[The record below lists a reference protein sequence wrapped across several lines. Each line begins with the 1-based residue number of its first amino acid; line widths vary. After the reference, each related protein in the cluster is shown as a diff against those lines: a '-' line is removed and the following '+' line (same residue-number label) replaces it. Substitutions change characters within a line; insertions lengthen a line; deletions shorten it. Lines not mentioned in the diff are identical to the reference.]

1 MPRKTV
7 SRLSNT
13 GLALA
18 GLTLG
23 LGLTHSQPV
32 SAQFS
37 KYSPY
42 GGYGGYGS
50 YGGSRQQ
57 QYYDDGYQEKSYS
70 NDRGDMVPFKRTGVP
85 VLALVALDAQKI
97 SIYDGSGRMIQQ
109 SSVSTG
115 SNGYETPA
123 GIFSVVQKKPQ
134 HNSNLY
140 QDGNMPFMQ
149 RITWTGIALH
159 AGALPGYPASHG
171 CVRLPIAFAE
181 KLFEL
186 TDVGMRVVIA
196 PSDVPL
202 TEFSHP
208 KLFTPKSM
216 QVEGGRRPVLQG
228 SPEHINL
235 LKSIATTKTSET
247 EAATRKATEARKVA
261 ERKASES
268 TAAAKAQ
275 RTAEE
280 RQERATAQLRDA
292 ERDVET
298 ATASTAANAAD
309 LLKRAE
315 QGRETAKTRLAEAE
329 TQLATAKA
337 QAQAKSEAA
346 AAADAE
352 ADSAEE
358 AKNLALDVSTE
369 AERKSLPVSVF
380 VSRKTQRLYVRQGY
394 KPVFE
399 GPVTIQDAD
408 KPIGTYIFTALNHTD
423 NQARWSM
430 VSMYG
435 PNGAEGVVRE
445 APRKGGKGEARRF
458 ETAAPDTDG
467 AKRAL
472 DRITIPPDTLKRIS
486 DVLLPGSS
494 LIISDEGLSIET
506 GKDTDF
512 VVVMSGEPQ
521 GALKVRQREPV
532 QTSDGWG
539 FFGNSPYGSGK
550 SSYGGGGGSFFKW

>member
-23 LGLTHSQPV
+23 LGLTHSDPL

-85 VLALVALDAQKI
+85 LLALVALDAQRV

-109 SSVSTG
+109 SPVSTG
-115 SNGYETPA
+115 STGYETPA
-123 GIFSVVQKKPQ
+123 GIFSVVQKKPV

-159 AGALPGYPASHG
+159 AGVLPGHPASHG

-181 KLFEL
+181 RLFEL

-208 KLFTPKSM
+208 KLFAPKTLRIDS
-216 QVEGGRRPVLQG
+216 GRRTVVQG
-228 SPEHINL
+228 SPEHITL
-235 LKSIATTKTSET
+235 LKSIASTKASEA
-247 EAATRKATEARKVA
+247 EAVTRKATEAKRAA

-268 TAAAKAQ
+268 TAAAKAL

-280 RQERATAQLRDA
+280 RQERAAAQLKDA
-292 ERDVET
+292 ERDIET

-346 AAADAE
+346 AAADAD
-352 ADSAEE
+352 AKSAEE
-358 AKNLALDVSTE
+358 AKDAALDASLE
-369 AERKSLPVSVF
+369 AERKGLPVSVF
-380 VSRKTQRLYVRQGY
+380 ISRKTQRLYVRQGY

-423 NQARWSM
+423 NQARWGM
-430 VSMYG
+430 ISMYG
-435 PNGAEGVVRE
+435 PKGAEGVVRE
-445 APRKGGKGEARRF
+445 APRKGAKGEARRV
-458 ETAAPDTDG
+458 EAVSPDTEG
-467 AKRAL
+467 AKRTL
-472 DRITIPPDTLKRIS
+472 DRISIPPETLKRIS
-486 DVLLPGSS
+486 DVVLPGSS
-494 LIISDEGLSIET
+494 LIVSDEGLSIET

-539 FFGNSPYGSGK
+539 FYGNAPYGK
-550 SSYGGGGGSFFKW
+550 SSYGGGGSFFKW

>member
-23 LGLTHSQPV
+23 LGLTHSQPL

-57 QYYDDGYQEKSYS
+57 QYDDGYQEKSYS

-85 VLALVALDAQKI
+85 VLALVALDAQRI
-97 SIYDGSGRMIQQ
+97 SIYDGNGRMIQQ
-109 SSVSTG
+109 SGVSTG

-159 AGALPGYPASHG
+159 AGALPGHPASHG

-216 QVEGGRRPVLQG
+216 QVEGGRRTVVQG

-247 EAATRKATEARKVA
+247 EAAIRKATEARKSA

-268 TAAAKAQ
+268 TAAAKAL

-280 RQERATAQLRDA
+280 RQERATAQLKDA

-315 QGRETAKTRLAEAE
+315 QGQGNREDPSGRGRD
-329 TQLATAKA
+329 
-337 QAQAKSEAA
+337 AA
-346 AAADAE
+346 GHRE
-352 ADSAEE
+352 
-358 AKNLALDVSTE
+358 
-369 AERKSLPVSVF
+369 SLRP
-380 VSRKTQRLYVRQGY
+380 RPRARPQR
-394 KPVFE
+394 P
-399 GPVTIQDAD
+399 
-408 KPIGTYIFTALNHTD
+408 
-423 NQARWSM
+423 
-430 VSMYG
+430 
-435 PNGAEGVVRE
+435 
-445 APRKGGKGEARRF
+445 PRPTPRARRRPR
-458 ETAAPDTDG
+458 TWRSTYRPRRNARACRCPCSSAARRSASTC
-467 AKRAL
+467 ARATS
-472 DRITIPPDTLKRIS
+472 RCSRVRSPSRTPTSRSAPT
-486 DVLLPGSS
+486 SS
-494 LIISDEGLSIET
+494 
-506 GKDTDF
+506 
-512 VVVMSGEPQ
+512 P
-521 GALKVRQREPV
+521 R
-532 QTSDGWG
+532 
-539 FFGNSPYGSGK
+539 
-550 SSYGGGGGSFFKW
+550 

>member
-13 GLALA
+13 GLAVA

-23 LGLTHSQPV
+23 LGLTHSEPL
-32 SAQFS
+32 SAQYS

-42 GGYGGYGS
+42 GGYGGY
-50 YGGSRQQ
+50 RQQ
-57 QYYDDGYQEKSYS
+57 YDDPYKDYGKSYS
-70 NDRGDMVPFKRTGVP
+70 NDRGDMLPFKRTGVP
-85 VLALVALDAQKI
+85 LLALVALDAQRI
-97 SIYDGSGRMIQQ
+97 SVYDGNGRMIQQ

-115 SNGYETPA
+115 STGYETPA
-123 GIFSVVQKKPQ
+123 GIFSVVQKKPE
-134 HNSNLY
+134 HSSNLY

-159 AGALPGYPASHG
+159 GGALPGYPASHG

-181 KLFEL
+181 RLFEL
-186 TDVGMRVVIA
+186 TDVGMRVVVA

-202 TEFSHP
+202 TEFSHLR
-208 KLFTPKSM
+208 LFTPKALQIES
-216 QVEGGRRPVLQG
+216 GRRTVVQG

-235 LKSIATTKTSET
+235 LKSIASAKASEA
-247 EAATRKATEARKVA
+247 EAATRKATEAKRAA

-268 TAAAKAQ
+268 TAAAKTL

-280 RQERATAQLRDA
+280 RQERAAAQLKDA

-315 QGRETAKTRLAEAE
+315 QGKETAKTRLAEAE

-346 AAADAE
+346 AAAEAE
-352 ADSAEE
+352 ARSAEE
-358 AKNLALDVSTE
+358 AKNAALDASLE
-369 AERKSLPVSVF
+369 AERKGLPVSVF

-408 KPIGTYIFTALNHTD
+408 KPIGTYVFTALNHTG
-423 NQARWSM
+423 NQARWSV

-435 PNGAEGVVRE
+435 PNGAEGVVRS
-445 APRKGGKGEARRF
+445 APRKGEKREARRF
-458 ETAAPDTDG
+458 EAAAPDTEG

-486 DVLLPGSS
+486 DVVLPGSS
-494 LIISDEGLSIET
+494 LIVSDEGLSIET

-539 FFGNSPYGSGK
+539 FYGNSPYGSGK
-550 SSYGGGGGSFFKW
+550 SSYGGGGGFFKW

>member
-1 MPRKTV
+1 MPRITI

-23 LGLTHSQPV
+23 LGLTHSQPL

-42 GGYGGYGS
+42 GGYGG

-85 VLALVALDAQKI
+85 VLALVALDAQRI
-97 SIYDGSGRMIQQ
+97 SIYDANGRMIQQ

-181 KLFEL
+181 RLFEL

-208 KLFTPKSM
+208 KLFAPRSM
-216 QVEGGRRPVLQG
+216 QVEGGRRTVLQG

-235 LKSIATTKTSET
+235 LKSMATTKTSEA
-247 EAATRKATEARKVA
+247 EAATRKASEARKTA
-261 ERKASES
+261 DRKASES
-268 TAAAKAQ
+268 TAAEKAV

-280 RQERATAQLRDA
+280 RRERAAAQLKDA

-315 QGRETAKTRLAEAE
+315 NGRETATTRVTEAE
-329 TQLATAKA
+329 TQLANAKA
-337 QAQAKSEAA
+337 QAQAKGAA
-346 AAADAE
+346 AAAAE
-352 ADSAEE
+352 ADAKSAEE
-358 AKNLALDVSTE
+358 VRDLALDVSTE

-380 VSRKTQRLYVRQGY
+380 ISRKTQRLYVRQGY

-408 KPIGTYIFTALNHTD
+408 RPIGTYVFTALNHTD
-423 NQARWSM
+423 NHARWGM
-430 VSMYG
+430 ISMYG
-435 PNGAEGVVRE
+435 PKGAEGVVRE
-445 APRKGGKGEARRF
+445 APRKGAKGEARRLV
-458 ETAAPDTDG
+458 EAASPDTEG

-472 DRITIPPDTLKRIS
+472 DRIAMSPNDLKRVS
-486 DVLLPGSS
+486 DVVLPGSS

-521 GALKVRQREPV
+521 GALKVRQREPM

-539 FFGNSPYGSGK
+539 FFGNSPK
-550 SSYGGGGGSFFKW
+550 SYGGGGGGFFKW

>member
-13 GLALA
+13 GLAMA

-23 LGLTHSQPV
+23 LGLTYGQPA

-42 GGYGGYGS
+42 GGYGG

-85 VLALVALDAQKI
+85 VLAVVALDAQRI
-97 SIYDGSGRMIQQ
+97 SIYDANGKMIQQ
-109 SSVSTG
+109 SPVSTG
-115 SNGYETPA
+115 STGYETPA
-123 GIFSVVQKKPQ
+123 GIFSVVQKKPV

-181 KLFEL
+181 RLFEL
-186 TDVGMRVVIA
+186 TDVGMRVVLT

-208 KLFTPKSM
+208 KLFTPKAM
-216 QVEGGRRPVLQG
+216 QIETGRRSVLQG
-228 SPEHINL
+228 SPEHINH
-235 LKSIATTKTSET
+235 LKALAGTKASEA
-247 EAATRKATEARKVA
+247 EAATRKATEARKSA

-268 TAAAKAQ
+268 TAAAKAL
-275 RTAEE
+275 RSAEE
-280 RQERATAQLRDA
+280 RLERATAQLKDA

-315 QGRETAKTRLAEAE
+315 QGRESAKNRLAEAE

-346 AAADAE
+346 AAADSE

-358 AKNLALDVSTE
+358 AKNLALDASTE
-369 AERKSLPVSVF
+369 MERKSLPVSVF

-394 KPVFE
+394 KPVYE
-399 GPVTIQDAD
+399 GPVAIKDAD
-408 KPIGTYIFTALNHTD
+408 KPIGTYIFTALNHAD

-430 VSMYG
+430 LSMYG
-435 PNGAEGVVRE
+435 PKGAEGVVRE
-445 APRKGGKGEARRF
+445 APRKGGKGEPRRF
-458 ETAAPDTDG
+458 EAASPDTDG

-472 DRITIPPDTLKRIS
+472 DRISISPNDMKRIS
-486 DVLLPGSS
+486 DVVLPGSS

-512 VVVMSGEPQ
+512 VIVMPGEPQ

>member
-1 MPRKTV
+1 MPCKII

-13 GLALA
+13 GLAVA

-23 LGLTHSQPV
+23 LGLTHSQPL

-42 GGYGGYGS
+42 GNYGGYGS

-97 SIYDGSGRMIQQ
+97 SIYDANGKMIQQ
-109 SSVSTG
+109 SPVSSGTT
-115 SNGYETPA
+115 GYETPA

-181 KLFEL
+181 RLFEL
-186 TDVGMRVVIA
+186 TDVGMRVVLA

-202 TEFSHP
+202 TEFAHP
-208 KLFTPKSM
+208 KLFTPKTM
-216 QVEGGRRPVLQG
+216 QVEAGRRSVVQG

-235 LKSIATTKTSET
+235 LKSLAGTKTTEA
-247 EAATRKATEARKVA
+247 EAATRKATEARRAA
-261 ERKASES
+261 ERKTSES
-268 TAAAKAQ
+268 TAAAKAL

-280 RQERATAQLRDA
+280 RQERATAQLKDA

-309 LLKRAE
+309 LVKRAE
-315 QGRETAKTRLAEAE
+315 QGREGAKTRLAEAE

-337 QAQAKSEAA
+337 QAEAKSAA
-346 AAADAE
+346 AAAAE
-352 ADSAEE
+352 ADATSAEE
-358 AKNLALDVSTE
+358 AKNAALDASAE
-369 AERKSLPVSVF
+369 ADRKSLPVSVF

-399 GPVTIQDAD
+399 GPITIQDAD
-408 KPIGTYIFTALNHTD
+408 KPIGTYVFTALNHTD
-423 NQARWSM
+423 NQARWGM

-435 PNGAEGVVRE
+435 PKGAEGVVRS
-445 APRKGGKGEARRF
+445 APRKGEKGEARRV
-458 ETAAPDTDG
+458 EAVSPDTDG

-486 DVLLPGSS
+486 DVVLPGSS
-494 LIISDEGLSIET
+494 LIVSDEGLSIET

-521 GALKVRQREPV
+521 GALKVRQRDPV

-539 FFGNSPYGSGK
+539 FYGNSPYGK
-550 SSYGGGGGSFFKW
+550 SSYGGGFFKW